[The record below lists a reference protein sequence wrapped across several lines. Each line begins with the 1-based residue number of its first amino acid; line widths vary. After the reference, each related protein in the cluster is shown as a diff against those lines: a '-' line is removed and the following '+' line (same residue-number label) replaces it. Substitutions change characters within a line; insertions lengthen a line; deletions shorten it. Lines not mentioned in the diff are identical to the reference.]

1 MTRRFGEIVDCEHC
15 GKRTTKENA
24 FSRWYRSHRGAGRIL
39 SSAEGNNV
47 CDLDYI
53 IHRSSI
59 RDARGIKDKT
69 VQYLMILEVKTHN
82 SEVTESQRDTLWI
95 LDQLLITQE
104 RPSKCRNN
112 GRFTGV
118 HNVRNVYST
127 FNGKR
132 IQIICYGVHRLKM
145 SGTCPASS
153 ARMYWDNK
161 LIDIRT
167 LETVLSFE
175 LNPYTLMPMQHRQ
188 HKAKINGYREL
199 F

>member
-47 CDLDYI
+47 CDLDFV

-59 RDARGIKDKT
+59 RDSRGIKDKS
-69 VQYLMILEVKTHN
+69 VQYLMVVEVKTYD
-82 SEVTESQRDTLWI
+82 SEVTDSQRDTLWMI
-95 LDQLLITQE
+95 DQLLITQE
-104 RPSKCRNN
+104 RPSKSRNN
-112 GRFTGV
+112 GRFAGM
-118 HNVRNVYST
+118 HRVRKVYST
-127 FNGKR
+127 FNGKYY
-132 IQIICYGVHRLKM
+132 QIICYGVHRLKM
-145 SGTCPASS
+145 SGACPVSS
-153 ARMYWDNK
+153 AKMFWDNK
-161 LIDIRT
+161 PIEVRT
-167 LETVLSFE
+167 LEMVLSFD
-175 LNPYTLMPMQHRQ
+175 LNPYTLKPMQHRQ